1 MDLANKQEKTST
13 KKMLENKSAMCNIF
27 SKIALISCLIPIW
40 VLLGFDSQRPI
51 LPLFIILLVIG
62 MIYLA
67 IHIFTDIKF
76 QNGSIRAYTLT
87 FVCYVWI
94 ICFLYI

>member
-13 KKMLENKSAMCNIF
+13 KKMLGNKSAMCNIF
-27 SKIALISCLIPIW
+27 SKIALMSGLIPIW
-40 VLLGFDSQRPI
+40 ALLGFDPQRPI
-51 LPLFIILLVIG
+51 FPLLIILLFIG
-62 MIYLA
+62 IIYLA
-67 IHIFTDIKF
+67 IHVFTDVKF
-76 QNGSIRAYTLT
+76 QKGSIRIYILA